1 MKTTVIYILLAIAA
15 ILGFILPM
23 PFKLVTMFIIIP
35 VIIYL
40 VIDIFISVKKRQHEE
55 EQKK

>member
-1 MKTTVIYILLAIAA
+1 MKTTVIYILLAISA

-23 PFKLVTMFIIIP
+23 PYRLVTLILDLLL
-35 VIIYL
+35 IIYL

-55 EQKK
+55 DRKK

>member
-40 VIDIFISVKKRQHEE
+40 IIDIFISVKKRQHEE